1 MAQEYMLPV
10 DVLNRMDDLSAATLY
25 QSEVRR
31 ISLLSREEQAPYI
44 DAARQGNT
52 EAQYALINNC
62 LNWTMRQARTI
73 QDNDS
78 PKHTDLMDL
87 VGQANLKMWEAMP
100 KALNANDPIAY
111 LMSVSATEM
120 HRYCLYADPLIK
132 RQRDQPFTK
141 PHPTTVSLEA
151 NDAIPTE
158 QSPADE
164 PQLRL
169 VYKALGS
176 LSARHRT
183 VLTAAY
189 GLNGETAHKNEDIAT
204 MLHLPKET
212 VEKYLWRAKKRLA
225 AKLGA
230 YAGEL
235 GLRAS

>member
-31 ISLLSREEQAPYI
+31 IPLLPREEQPPYI
-44 DAARQGNT
+44 DAARQGDT
-52 EAQYALINNC
+52 EAQYALLHTC
-62 LNWTMRQARTI
+62 LNWMMRQARTI
-73 QDNDS
+73 RSNHLPQ
-78 PKHTDLMDL
+78 HTDLMDL
-87 VGQANLKMWEAMP
+87 IGQANLKMWEAMP
-100 KALNANDPIAY
+100 NALDANDPIAY
-111 LMSVSATEM
+111 LMSVGATEM

-151 NDAIPTE
+151 NATAPTE
-158 QSPADE
+158 QPPTDT
-164 PQLRL
+164 PHLQL
-169 VYKALGS
+169 VYQALGS
-176 LSARHRT
+176 LSDRHRT
-183 VLTAAY
+183 VLMAAY
-189 GLNGETAHKNEDIAT
+189 GLNGETAHKHEDIAA

-230 YAGEL
+230 YASEL